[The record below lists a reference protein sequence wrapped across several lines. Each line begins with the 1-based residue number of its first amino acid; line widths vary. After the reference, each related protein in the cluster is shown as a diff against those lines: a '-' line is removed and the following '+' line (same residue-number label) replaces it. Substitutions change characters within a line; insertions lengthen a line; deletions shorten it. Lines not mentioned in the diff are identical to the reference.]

1 MFRPNGL
8 ALDSDNK
15 KLYWCDAKLDRV
27 EMASI
32 DGSDRK
38 VVADKNLPHPF
49 GFSLLGENLYW
60 TDWQDRNIKRADK
73 QDGGNRLVMVSHLD
87 DLVSDHYDVK
97 TTLCSHFSLFL
108 DGSEGSVHLTREA
121 SDRVRGGHGELL
133 PPVPQ
138 HPAGP
143 HLRLSHGARAGP

>member
-32 DGSDRK
+32 DGSDRR
-38 VVADKNLPHPF
+38 VVADKDLPHPF

-87 DLVSDHYDVK
+87 DLVSDDHYNVK
-97 TTLCSHFSLFL
+97 VTLCSHISIPRW
-108 DGSEGSVHLTREA
+108 V
-121 SDRVRGGHGELL
+121 
-133 PPVPQ
+133 
-138 HPAGP
+138 
-143 HLRLSHGARAGP
+143 